1 MTGKILKEAL
11 VVGVGLTIVGMILHL
26 LTKYVM
32 KHDMNDNYILAIH
45 FFIAGFI
52 VHLLCEYSGVNKW
65 YCSNGN
71 ACSSA

>member
-1 MTGKILKEAL
+1 MNGECVAAL
-11 VVGVGLTIVGMILHL
+11 IEYFELVYFYWKLNKVSR
-26 LTKYVM
+26 
-32 KHDMNDNYILAIH
+32 MNDNYILAIH

-71 ACSSA
+71 ACSSV